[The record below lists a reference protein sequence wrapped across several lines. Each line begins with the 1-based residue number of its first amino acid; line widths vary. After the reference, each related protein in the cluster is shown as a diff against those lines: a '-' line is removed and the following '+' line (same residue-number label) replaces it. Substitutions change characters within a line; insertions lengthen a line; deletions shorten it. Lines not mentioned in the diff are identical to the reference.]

1 MSDEA
6 NNEFGSDVVVIFNPK
21 ENVHFLGTKQDI
33 ENFKNWKSSNKDKT
47 NVSKVVDKNGEPL
60 LVWHGTTENFDVFS
74 KSWRGATDP
83 GDWGLGFYFSPKKVI
98 LKCMEIS

>member
-47 NVSKVVDKNGEPL
+47 NVSKVVDKNGEPKL
-60 LVWHGTTENFDVFS
+60 MF
-74 KSWRGATDP
+74 RTDDK
-83 GDWGLGFYFSPKKVI
+83 GKTLWVEVMVDLFCY
-98 LKCMEIS
+98 